1 MIKGHAKIELFN
13 AETGDREK
21 VYEGDN
27 LVTNATKYLLAYMTK
42 INRQPSNEVFP
53 IATNALGGIML
64 FDKELTEDP
73 DNIDFPS
80 DAKLVGYSD
89 RSTNTSD
96 TKRGSFNATESGP
109 TDDGYVAVWDFG
121 TSQANGNIL
130 SVCLTSNYAGANP
143 YKRFIDT
150 NIGDSFGFRNNE
162 KNVTY
167 RPLLYKDGY
176 LYFLRGTEIARAP
189 FHPYSMDSVHN
200 GTGFGNLM
208 LEESVGDIADAE
220 FFNDMRY
227 LFDGNTGTLYS
238 IHFHH
243 PDYNVYHPYPIYKT
257 YYPYNNDGNDKP
269 TLSIRRIKYSDGSWG
284 VGDEEVVE
292 LPNAQLSQMR
302 QNYQCCSN
310 DYLYWVS
317 SSNASIYIINLNNTT
332 DVKEIKIGD
341 TDGGEQNIRINDTL
355 YPYLKGDGIAFMYIF
370 RKDNTDYYRAG
381 FLYSDGMMSMSPATG
396 QRQSEDVSQW
406 AENRFP
412 VGLTMAIRSDRYLS
426 GYDEGNWN
434 GRYANGARLMAA
446 YLGTINNLGTAIEKN
461 ASQTMKVTYTL
472 KDVAE
477 TSSSDDT
484 SDTTTTEATT

>member
-64 FDKELTEDP
+64 FDKELPEDP

-143 YKRFIDT
+143 YIKFVDRDIAMT
-150 NIGDSFGFRNNE
+150 LGFRNDERNAS
-162 KNVTY
+162 Y
-167 RPLLYKDGY
+167 RPILYYNGY
-176 LYFLRGTEIARAP
+176 LYFLRGNEIARAA
-189 FHPYSMDSVHN
+189 FNPYRMDSVHN
-200 GTGFGNLM
+200 GTGVANLM
-208 LEESVGDIADAE
+208 LEESVGDITDAE
-220 FFNDMRY
+220 FFNDWRY
-227 LFDGNTGTLYS
+227 LFDGNKGTLYS

-243 PDYNVYHPYPIYKT
+243 PDYYVYHDYPIYKT
-257 YYPYNNDGNDKP
+257 YYPYSNDGNDKP

-292 LPNAQLSQMR
+292 LPNAQLRNIEQG
-302 QNYQCCSN
+302 YQCCSN

-317 SSNASIYIINLNNTT
+317 SSNASIYIINLNNTA

-341 TDGGEQNIRINDTL
+341 TDGGELNIRVNNTL
-355 YPYLKGDGIAFMYIF
+355 RPYLKGDGIAFTYVF

-381 FLYSDGMMSMSPATG
+381 FIYSDGTMSMSPATG
-396 QRQSEDVSQW
+396 NRPSEESSSYSTYK
-406 AENRFP
+406 FP
-412 VGLTMAIRSDRYLS
+412 ESLAMISRRADCFNISDQGS
-426 GYDEGNWN
+426 WN
-434 GRYANGARLMAA
+434 DYANGIHLMAA

-484 SDTTTTEATT
+484 GDTTTTEATT